1 MEQKEPRIR
10 TVSQTDQSQRY
21 GLTMP
26 QHISRSVAVQVLLFC
41 AGAVYLFCANFDD
54 PSVKSLLQK
63 GIDRGYPGI
72 AVLIQSA
79 DGRIRSAAAGYSD
92 LENKTPMRVEDA
104 FHIASINKTLTA
116 VAVLRLIDDHKLSLS
131 ATLKECLGEA
141 VAQIPN
147 SERITVWQLLDHSS
161 GIYATNNDMDYL
173 TTVIGPKADPAR
185 VWTPAELIALAGKDR
200 NKPSGEPGLG
210 HYYADTN
217 YILLG
222 MIVER
227 VSHRPF
233 KEHITRTLLVPL
245 GMNSTYFYSSFLG
258 KDAHPPVPTVQGYLL
273 ATDELRSVVSVNAMF
288 KPVPG
293 DKRSGGQLL
302 NTTLAAE
309 RIDAAGG
316 LVTTLPDLLKY
327 ASALFRGKLLSPKSQ
342 AYLMSVAEGMN
353 DQPAGKRRVWAM
365 QAIRKPYGVLVYK
378 EGDGPGGV
386 NTLMAYNPST
396 DEIFLGFANIFGYF
410 NEVDFLMDEVIGGLS
425 TATREPDATVQ

>member
-1 MEQKEPRIR
+1 MSLP
-10 TVSQTDQSQRY
+10 V
-21 GLTMP
+21 
-26 QHISRSVAVQVLLFC
+26 SRSVAVQVLLFC
-41 AGAVYLFCANFDD
+41 AATTYVFCTNVDD
-54 PSVKSLLQK
+54 SSLKSLLQK
-63 GIDRGYPGI
+63 GVDRGYPGI

-79 DGRIRSAAAGYSD
+79 DGRIRSAAGGYSD
-92 LENKTPMRVEDA
+92 LEKRTPMRVEDA
-104 FHIASINKTLTA
+104 FHLASINKTFTA
-116 VAVLRLIDDHKLSLS
+116 IAVLRLVDEHKLSLS
-131 ATLKECLGEA
+131 ATLKQCLGEA
-141 VAQIPN
+141 VAEIPN
-147 SERITVWQLLDHSS
+147 AERITLAQLLDHSS

-185 VWTPAELIALAGKDR
+185 VWTPAELVALASKDR
-200 NKPSGEPGLG
+200 SKPSGEPGQG

-227 VSHRPF
+227 VSGRPF
-233 KEHITRTLLVPL
+233 KEYITRTILVPL

-258 KDAHPPVPTVQGYLL
+258 KDAHPPLRTVQGYLL
-273 ATDELRSVVSVNAMF
+273 ATDELRSVITVNPMF

-327 ASALFRGKLLSPKSQ
+327 ASALFHGKLLSSKTQ
-342 AYLMSVAEGMN
+342 AFLMSVADGMN
-353 DQPAGKRRVWAM
+353 AQPVGQKRVWAM
-365 QAIRKPYGVLVYK
+365 QAIHKRYGVLVYK

-396 DEIFLGFANIFGYF
+396 DEIFLGFTNIFGYF
-410 NEVDFLMDEVIGGLS
+410 NEIDFLMDDVIGGLS
-425 TATREPDATVQ
+425 Q

>member
-1 MEQKEPRIR
+1 
-10 TVSQTDQSQRY
+10 
-21 GLTMP
+21 
-26 QHISRSVAVQVLLFC
+26 
-41 AGAVYLFCANFDD
+41 
-54 PSVKSLLQK
+54 LQK

-72 AVLIQSA
+72 AVLIQSS
-79 DGRIRSAAAGYSD
+79 DGKTRSAAEGYSD
-92 LENKTPMRVEDA
+92 LENRVPMRVDDA
-104 FHIASINKTLTA
+104 FHVASINKTFTA
-116 VAVLRLIDDHKLSLS
+116 VAVLRLVDDHKLSLN

-147 SERITVWQLLDHSS
+147 AERITVSQLLDHSS

-173 TTVIGPKADPAR
+173 TTVLGPKADPTR
-185 VWTPAELIALAGKDR
+185 VWTPAELIALAGKSG
-200 NKPSGEPGLG
+200 NKPSDEPGHG

-227 VSHRPF
+227 ISGRSF
-233 KEHITRTLLVPL
+233 KEHITQTILVPL
-245 GMNSTYFYSSFLG
+245 GMSSTYFYSSFLG
-258 KDAHPPVPTVQGYLL
+258 KDSHPPVPTVQGYLL
-273 ATDELRSVVSVNAMF
+273 ATDELRSMISVNAMF

-302 NTTLAAE
+302 NTTLATE

-342 AYLMSVAEGMN
+342 AFLMSVEEGMN
-353 DQPAGKRRVWAM
+353 EQPSGKGRIWAM

-396 DEIFLGFANIFGYF
+396 GEIFLGFVNVFGYF
-410 NEVDFLMDEVIGGLS
+410 DEVHFLMDEVIGGLS
-425 TATREPDATVQ
+425 TTTGKPSNAMQK

>member
-1 MEQKEPRIR
+1 M
-10 TVSQTDQSQRY
+10 
-21 GLTMP
+21 
-26 QHISRSVAVQVLLFC
+26 
-41 AGAVYLFCANFDD
+41 
-54 PSVKSLLQK
+54 
-63 GIDRGYPGI
+63 
-72 AVLIQSA
+72 LIQSA

-92 LENKTPMRVEDA
+92 LEKRTPMRVEDA
-104 FHIASINKTLTA
+104 FHVASINKTFTA
-116 VAVLRLIDDHKLSLS
+116 VAVLRLVDEHKLSLS

-147 SERITVWQLLDHSS
+147 AERITVAQLLDHSS

-185 VWTPAELIALAGKDR
+185 VWTPTELITLASKDR
-200 NKPSGEPGLG
+200 NKPSGEPGQG

-227 VSHRPF
+227 VSGRPF
-233 KEHITRTLLVPL
+233 KEYLTQTLLVPL

-258 KDAHPPVPTVQGYLL
+258 KDAHPPLRTVQGYLL
-273 ATDELRSVVSVNAMF
+273 ATDELRSVITVNAMF

-342 AYLMSVAEGMN
+342 AFLMSVAEGMN
-353 DQPAGKRRVWAM
+353 AQPVGTKRVWAM

-396 DEIFLGFANIFGYF
+396 DEIFLGFTNIFGYF
-410 NEVDFLMDEVIGGLS
+410 NEVDFLMDDVIGGLP
-425 TATREPDATVQ
+425 TTTRKP

>member
-1 MEQKEPRIR
+1 
-10 TVSQTDQSQRY
+10 
-21 GLTMP
+21 
-26 QHISRSVAVQVLLFC
+26 VLLFC
-41 AGAVYLFCANFDD
+41 AATTYLFCTNLDD
-54 PSVKSLLQK
+54 SSLKSLLQK

-92 LENKTPMRVEDA
+92 LEKRTPMRVEDA
-104 FHIASINKTLTA
+104 FHIASINKTFTA
-116 VAVLRLIDDHKLSLS
+116 VAVLRLVDEHKLSLS
-131 ATLKECLGEA
+131 ATLKQCLGEA

-147 SERITVWQLLDHSS
+147 AERITVAQLLDHSS

-173 TTVIGPKADPAR
+173 TTVIGPKADPTR
-185 VWTPAELIALAGKDR
+185 VWTPPELIALASKNR
-200 NKPSGEPGLG
+200 SKPSGAPGQG
-210 HYYADTN
+210 HYYSDTN

-227 VSHRPF
+227 VSGRPF
-233 KEHITRTLLVPL
+233 KDHLTQTLLVPL

-258 KDAHPPVPTVQGYLL
+258 KDAHPPEPTVQGYLL
-273 ATDELRSVVSVNAMF
+273 ATDELRSAISINAMF
-288 KPVPG
+288 KPVSG

-309 RIDAAGG
+309 RIDAAAGV
-316 LVTTLPDLLKY
+316 VTTLPDLLKY

-342 AYLMSVAEGMN
+342 AFMMSVAEGMN
-353 DQPAGKRRVWAM
+353 GEPAGTKRVWAM
-365 QAIRKPYGVLVYK
+365 QAIHKRYGVLVYK

-396 DEIFLGFANIFGYF
+396 NEIFLGFTNIFGYF
-410 NEVDFLMDEVIGGLS
+410 NEVDFLMDDVIGGLS
-425 TATREPDATVQ
+425 TVTRSPDSALQEQNSF

>member
-1 MEQKEPRIR
+1 MSLH
-10 TVSQTDQSQRY
+10 V
-21 GLTMP
+21 
-26 QHISRSVAVQVLLFC
+26 SRSVAVLVLLFY
-41 AGAVYLFCANFDD
+41 AATTYLFCTNLDD
-54 PSVKSLLQK
+54 SPLKSLLQK

-72 AVLIQSA
+72 AVLVQSA
-79 DGRIRSAAAGYSD
+79 NGRIRSAAAGYSD
-92 LENKTPMRVEDA
+92 LEKRTPMRVEDA
-104 FHIASINKTLTA
+104 FHIASINKTFTA
-116 VAVLRLIDDHKLSLS
+116 VAVLRLVDENKLSLS
-131 ATLKECLGEA
+131 ATLNECLGEA

-147 SERITVWQLLDHSS
+147 AERITVAQLLDHSS

-185 VWTPAELIALAGKDR
+185 VWKSAELIALASKDR
-200 NKPSGEPGLG
+200 SKPSGEPGQG

-227 VSHRPF
+227 ISGRPL
-233 KEHITRTLLVPL
+233 KEYLTRTLLVPL

-258 KDAHPPVPTVQGYLL
+258 KDAHPPLRTVQGYLL
-273 ATDELRSVVSVNAMF
+273 ATDELRSVITVNDMF

-327 ASALFRGKLLSPKSQ
+327 ASALFHGKLLTSKSQ
-342 AYLMSVAEGMN
+342 AFLMSVAGGMN
-353 DQPAGKRRVWAM
+353 AQPVGQKRVWAM
-365 QAIRKPYGVLVYK
+365 QAIHERYGVLVYK

-396 DEIFLGFANIFGYF
+396 GEIFLGFINIFGYF
-410 NEVDFLMDEVIGGLS
+410 NEVDFLMDDVIGGLS
-425 TATREPDATVQ
+425 Q

>member
-1 MEQKEPRIR
+1 MSLHVP
-10 TVSQTDQSQRY
+10 
-21 GLTMP
+21 
-26 QHISRSVAVQVLLFC
+26 RSVAVQVLLFC
-41 AGAVYLFCANFDD
+41 AATTYLFCTNLDD
-54 PSVKSLLQK
+54 SSLKSLLQK

-72 AVLIQSA
+72 AVLIQSP

-92 LENKTPMRVEDA
+92 LEKRTPMRVEDA
-104 FHIASINKTLTA
+104 FHIASINKTFTA
-116 VAVLRLIDDHKLSLS
+116 VAVLRMVDEHKLSLS

-147 SERITVWQLLDHSS
+147 AERITVAQLLDHSS

-185 VWTPAELIALAGKDR
+185 VWTPAELIALASSDR
-200 NKPSGEPGLG
+200 SKPSGEPGQG

-227 VSHRPF
+227 VSGRPF
-233 KEHITRTLLVPL
+233 KEYITRTLLVPL

-258 KDAHPPVPTVQGYLL
+258 KDAHPPLRTVQGYLL
-273 ATDELRSVVSVNAMF
+273 ATDDLRSVITVNNMF

-327 ASALFRGKLLSPKSQ
+327 ASALFHGKLLTSESQ
-342 AYLMSVAEGMN
+342 AFLMSVADGMN
-353 DQPAGKRRVWAM
+353 AQPVGQKRVWAM
-365 QAIRKPYGVLVYK
+365 QAVHKRYGVLVYK

-396 DEIFLGFANIFGYF
+396 GEIFLGFTNIFGYF
-410 NEVDFLMDEVIGGLS
+410 NEVDFLMDDVIGGLS
-425 TATREPDATVQ
+425 TVTSSPDSALP

>member
-1 MEQKEPRIR
+1 MSLHVP
-10 TVSQTDQSQRY
+10 
-21 GLTMP
+21 
-26 QHISRSVAVQVLLFC
+26 RSVAVQVLLFC
-41 AGAVYLFCANFDD
+41 AATTYLFCTNLDD
-54 PSVKSLLQK
+54 SSLKSLLQK

-79 DGRIRSAAAGYSD
+79 DDRIRSAAAGYSD
-92 LENKTPMRVEDA
+92 LEKRTPMRVEDA
-104 FHIASINKTLTA
+104 FHIASINKTFTA
-116 VAVLRLIDDHKLSLS
+116 VAVLRLVDEHKLSLS
-131 ATLKECLGEA
+131 ATLKECLDEA

-147 SERITVWQLLDHSS
+147 AERITVAQLLDHSS

-173 TTVIGPKADPAR
+173 TSVIGPKADPAR
-185 VWTPAELIALAGKDR
+185 IWTPAELIALASKDR
-200 NKPSGEPGLG
+200 SKPSGEPGQS

-227 VSHRPF
+227 VSGRPF
-233 KEHITRTLLVPL
+233 KEYLTRTLLVPL

-258 KDAHPPVPTVQGYLL
+258 KDAHPPLRTVQGYLL
-273 ATDELRSVVSVNAMF
+273 ATDELRSVITVNTMF

-309 RIDAAGG
+309 RIDAASG

-327 ASALFRGKLLSPKSQ
+327 ASALFHGKLLSSKSQ
-342 AYLMSVAEGMN
+342 AFLMSVADGMN
-353 DQPAGKRRVWAM
+353 AQPVGQKRVWAM
-365 QAIRKPYGVLVYK
+365 QAIHKRYGVLVYK

-396 DEIFLGFANIFGYF
+396 NEIFLGFTNIFGYF
-410 NEVDFLMDEVIGGLS
+410 NEVDFLMDDVIGGLS
-425 TATREPDATVQ
+425 TVARSPDSALQ

>member
-1 MEQKEPRIR
+1 MSLHVP
-10 TVSQTDQSQRY
+10 
-21 GLTMP
+21 
-26 QHISRSVAVQVLLFC
+26 RSVAVQVLLFC
-41 AGAVYLFCANFDD
+41 AATTYLFCTDLDD
-54 PSVKSLLQK
+54 SSLKSLLQK

-79 DGRIRSAAAGYSD
+79 DDRIRSAAAGYSD
-92 LENKTPMRVEDA
+92 LEKRTPMRVEDA
-104 FHIASINKTLTA
+104 FHIASINKTFTA
-116 VAVLRLIDDHKLSLS
+116 VAVLRLVDEHKLSLS

-147 SERITVWQLLDHSS
+147 AERITVAQLLDHSS

-185 VWTPAELIALAGKDR
+185 VWTPAELIALATKDR
-200 NKPSGEPGLG
+200 SKPSGEPGQG

-227 VSHRPF
+227 VSGRPF
-233 KEHITRTLLVPL
+233 KEYLTRTLLVPL

-258 KDAHPPVPTVQGYLL
+258 KDAHPPLRTVQGYLL
-273 ATDELRSVVSVNAMF
+273 ATDELRSAISINAMF

-309 RIDAAGG
+309 RIDAAAGV
-316 LVTTLPDLLKY
+316 VTTLPDLLKY

-342 AYLMSVAEGMN
+342 AFMMSVAEGMN
-353 DQPAGKRRVWAM
+353 AQPVGQKRVWAM
-365 QAIRKPYGVLVYK
+365 QAIHKRYGVLVYK

-396 DEIFLGFANIFGYF
+396 NEIFLGFTNIFGYF
-410 NEVDFLMDEVIGGLS
+410 NEVDFLMDDVNWRGVHSDKES
-425 TATREPDATVQ
+425 

>member
-1 MEQKEPRIR
+1 MLQL
-10 TVSQTDQSQRY
+10 VF
-21 GLTMP
+21 
-26 QHISRSVAVQVLLFC
+26 RSIVVQLLLFLVGGTC
-41 AGAVYLFCANFDD
+41 SPCANLGG
-54 PSVKSLLQK
+54 PSPESLLQK

-72 AVLIQSA
+72 AVLTQSA
-79 DGRIRSAAAGYSD
+79 GGRIQSAAAGYSD
-92 LENKTPMRVEDA
+92 LENHTPMRVEDA
-104 FHIASINKTLTA
+104 FQIASINKTFTA
-116 VAVLRLIDDHKLSLS
+116 VAVLRLVDDHKLSLS

-147 SERITVWQLLDHSS
+147 AERITVSQLLDHSS
-161 GIYATNNDMDYL
+161 AIYATNNDMDYL

-185 VWTPAELIALAGKDR
+185 VWTPPELIALAAKNR
-200 NKPSGEPGLG
+200 NKPSGEPGQG
-210 HYYADTN
+210 HYYSDTN

-227 VSHRPF
+227 VSGRSF
-233 KEHITRTLLVPL
+233 KAHLTQTLLVPL
-245 GMNSTYFYSSFLG
+245 GMNSTYFYSSFVG
-258 KDAHPPVPTVQGYLL
+258 KDAHPPEPTVQGYLL
-273 ATDELRSVVSVNAMF
+273 ATDELRSVINVNAMF

-309 RIDAAGG
+309 RIDAAAG

-342 AYLMSVAEGMN
+342 TFLMSVAEGMN
-353 DQPAGKRRVWAM
+353 AEPVGKKRVWAM
-365 QAIRKPYGVLVYK
+365 QAIHERYGVLVYK

-396 DEIFLGFANIFGYF
+396 DEIFLGFTNIFGYF

-425 TATREPDATVQ
+425 AVTGKPDSFVK

>member
-1 MEQKEPRIR
+1 MSLHVP
-10 TVSQTDQSQRY
+10 
-21 GLTMP
+21 
-26 QHISRSVAVQVLLFC
+26 RSVAVQVLLFC
-41 AGAVYLFCANFDD
+41 AATTYLFCTDLDD
-54 PSVKSLLQK
+54 SSLKSLLQK

-79 DGRIRSAAAGYSD
+79 DDRIRSAAAGYSD
-92 LENKTPMRVEDA
+92 LEKRTPMRVEDA
-104 FHIASINKTLTA
+104 FHIASINKTFTA
-116 VAVLRLIDDHKLSLS
+116 VAVLRLVDEHKLSLS

-147 SERITVWQLLDHSS
+147 AERITVAQLLDHSS

-185 VWTPAELIALAGKDR
+185 VWTPAELIALASKDR
-200 NKPSGEPGLG
+200 SKPSGEPGQG

-227 VSHRPF
+227 VSGRPF
-233 KEHITRTLLVPL
+233 KEYLTRTLLVPL

-258 KDAHPPVPTVQGYLL
+258 KDAHPPLRTVQGYLL
-273 ATDELRSVVSVNAMF
+273 ATDELRSAISINAMF

-309 RIDAAGG
+309 RIDAAAGV
-316 LVTTLPDLLKY
+316 VTTLPDLLKY

-342 AYLMSVAEGMN
+342 AFMMSVAEGMN
-353 DQPAGKRRVWAM
+353 AQPVGQKRVWAM
-365 QAIRKPYGVLVYK
+365 QAIHKRYGVLVYK

-396 DEIFLGFANIFGYF
+396 NEIFLGFTNIFGYF
-410 NEVDFLMDEVIGGLS
+410 NEVDFLMDDVIGGVS
-425 TATREPDATVQ
+425 TVTRSPDSALQ

>member
-1 MEQKEPRIR
+1 MSLHVP
-10 TVSQTDQSQRY
+10 
-21 GLTMP
+21 
-26 QHISRSVAVQVLLFC
+26 RSVAVQVLLFC
-41 AGAVYLFCANFDD
+41 AATTYLFCTDLDD
-54 PSVKSLLQK
+54 SSLKSLLQK

-79 DGRIRSAAAGYSD
+79 DDRIRSAAAGYSD
-92 LENKTPMRVEDA
+92 LEKRTPMRVEDA
-104 FHIASINKTLTA
+104 FHIASINKTFTA
-116 VAVLRLIDDHKLSLS
+116 VAVLRLVDEHKLSLS

-147 SERITVWQLLDHSS
+147 AERITVAQLLDHSS

-185 VWTPAELIALAGKDR
+185 VWTPAELIALASKDR
-200 NKPSGEPGLG
+200 SKPSGEPGQG

-227 VSHRPF
+227 VSGRPF
-233 KEHITRTLLVPL
+233 KEYLTRTLLVPL

-258 KDAHPPVPTVQGYLL
+258 KDAHPPLRTVQGYLL
-273 ATDELRSVVSVNAMF
+273 ATDELRSAISINAMF

-309 RIDAAGG
+309 RIDAAAGV
-316 LVTTLPDLLKY
+316 VTTLPDLLKY

-342 AYLMSVAEGMN
+342 AFMMSVAEGMN
-353 DQPAGKRRVWAM
+353 AQPVGQKRVWAM
-365 QAIRKPYGVLVYK
+365 QAIHKRYGVLVYK

-396 DEIFLGFANIFGYF
+396 NEIFLGFTNIFGYF
-410 NEVDFLMDEVIGGLS
+410 NEVDFLMDDVNWRGVHSDKES
-425 TATREPDATVQ
+425 